1 MNRRGLQRGC
11 GRWCLGSQWAHAT
24 HRKPRK
30 PSPRAGCRREKS
42 EPGPLSSIM
51 RAECGRGRFVST
63 FPISLKGA
71 HLSVVMNNFCKSTL
85 HSASDREA
93 RDPTPRPGPLPL
105 RLPAQLSPAG
115 LRDTGP
121 PSLCASAG
129 QHAAGAPEAK
139 LCGQRPLPSRGA
151 PAKPDDSWFCSV
163 VLGAMGHGRR
173 EGSSP
178 QRCPPTR
185 TQSPLLCG

>member
-1 MNRRGLQRGC
+1 MGDSPAAQHTVNRRGLQRGC

-30 PSPRAGCRREKS
+30 PSPRAECRREKS

-51 RAECGRGRFVST
+51 RAERGRGRFVST
-63 FPISLKGA
+63 FPIFLKGA

-93 RDPTPRPGPLPL
+93 RDPTPRPEPLPL

-115 LRDTGP
+115 LRDTSLSGHRP
-121 PSLCASAG
+121 RPTPALRAPSLCASAG

-151 PAKPDDSWFCSV
+151 
-163 VLGAMGHGRR
+163 
-173 EGSSP
+173 
-178 QRCPPTR
+178 
-185 TQSPLLCG
+185 